1 MLERAI
7 SCSTVPRNP
16 HEERNH
22 ASTAWVPAV
31 VGQAEVA
38 TQPGL
43 AHSDEKIVRPS
54 ATTYA
59 FSFIR
64 ASKFP
69 EYSVHQIAARLW
81 GNPIQRERNTPVEP
95 SECPRGCVTEI
106 LQGNDRLAEKAE
118 IVTSCAVSTR
128 TWLSSLISWTRVPAC

>member
-1 MLERAI
+1 MAKKKTTKKTENKPFLGNLDRLGARKLMQQ
-7 SCSTVPRNP
+7 SA
-16 HEERNH
+16 EESSRGRNH

-38 TQPGL
+38 MQPGL

-69 EYSVHQIAARLW
+69 EHSVHEIAVRLW
-81 GNPIQRERNTPVEP
+81 GNPIQWVRRRD
-95 SECPRGCVTEI
+95 SFR
-106 LQGNDRLAEKAE
+106 
-118 IVTSCAVSTR
+118 
-128 TWLSSLISWTRVPAC
+128 